1 MRLISKTILPHASIA
16 SATQTAHVLDCLPPE
31 MKRALLF
38 APDQMRNHLEEIRLR
53 IGQEMTVTIDGQNAF
68 WRGTAGFIRWMI

>member
-38 APDQMRNHLEEIRLR
+38 APDQMKKS
-53 IGQEMTVTIDGQNAF
+53 AF
-68 WRGTAGFIRWMI
+68 ASVRK